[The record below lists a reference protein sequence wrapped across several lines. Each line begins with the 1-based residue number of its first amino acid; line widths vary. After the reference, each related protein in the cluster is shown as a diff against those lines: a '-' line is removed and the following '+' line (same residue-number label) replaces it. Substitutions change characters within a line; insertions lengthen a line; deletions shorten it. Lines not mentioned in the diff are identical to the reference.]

1 MRFDNTLL
9 RGLVLGAAVFMV
21 QSTRAA
27 SVSFVGYS
35 GDPSDKPTI
44 TPGTLDG
51 TAGNA
56 RSDFLTVLGQKYY
69 YEDFQEF
76 SGFKNSGSLAIS
88 SSGLNL
94 TFKPNNSP
102 SYAGPVTATL
112 TSTDATKNSDYADV
126 QLHQGAI
133 GTDTRGAFDTFEP
146 GLDDAIPSEG
156 LTDTTNQFVDISNQG
171 KSGSDYTVTIDISP
185 GYDAL
190 GLMLNDVVQPSKTN
204 VVVNFSDGTSE
215 TMGALNSSGKNPGTL
230 STNNTWFLGVV
241 DTANTI
247 SSVTIT
253 EAADGDPIDLDNIY
267 VGNIL
272 GANGQSVVP
281 LPSTVMGG
289 GALIGLMAI
298 ARRRSRIV

>member
-1 MRFDNTLL
+1 MHFNSNLL
-9 RGLVLGAAVFMV
+9 RVLVLGSAVFMV
-21 QSTRAA
+21 QSTKAA
-27 SVSFVGYS
+27 SVSYIGYS
-35 GDPSDKPTI
+35 GDPTDNPTI

-56 RSDFLTVLGQKYY
+56 RSDFLAVLGQKYY

-76 SGFKNSGSLAIS
+76 TGFKNDGNLAIS

-102 SYAGPVTATL
+102 SYAGPVTAKL
-112 TSTDATKNSDYADV
+112 TSTDATKNSDYADF
-126 QLHQGAI
+126 QLHKGAI
-133 GTDTRGAFDTFEP
+133 GTDTRGAFDTFES
-146 GLDDAIPSEG
+146 GLDDATPGEG
-156 LTDTTNQFVDISNQG
+156 LTDTTNQFVDISNEG
-171 KSGSDYTVTIDISP
+171 KTGSDYNVTINISP

-204 VVVNFSDGTSE
+204 VVVTFSDGTTE
-215 TMGALNSSGKNPGTL
+215 TMGALNSKGNNPGTL

-241 DTANTI
+241 DTTNTI

-267 VGNIL
+267 VGNINP
-272 GANGQSVVP
+272 ANGPTVP
-281 LPSTVMGG
+281 LPATVLSG
-289 GALIGLMAI
+289 GALMGLIAI